1 MSMSSSQSLCSDY
14 GDYDKYALEGE
25 HVHYNAD
32 DRYHEDVE
40 GVADDDHGDVEGV
53 ADDDRGDA
61 KDNDETDDS
70 LDDLN
75 IAERVRLGR
84 RSSLM
89 KAAPISISTTSRE
102 CSTTSPEGSMSSSW
116 TSAPKQA
123 ISLNDKSI
131 TLISRIAPND
141 VFSMRKSRRR
151 RMKRMMNTIHPELKS
166 VFKLSGPTAWTV
178 WTGAT
183 SARPCW
189 DTRCWW
195 PSCTASCPTSG
206 RPPCF
211 SRCGSASCTLARG
224 RSVREDPRYWTVR
237 GQLRGRSR
245 STSWI
250 ETCRKLLMFF
260 FWEELNRMTLQ
271 IELNLFYLSTCFMVG
286 RHRIT

>member
-1 MSMSSSQSLCSDY
+1 MSSSQSLCSDY
-14 GDYDKYALEGE
+14 RDYDKYALDGE

-84 RSSLM
+84 CSSLM
-89 KAAPISISTTSRE
+89 KAAPIS
-102 CSTTSPEGSMSSSW
+102 
-116 TSAPKQA
+116 
-123 ISLNDKSI
+123 
-131 TLISRIAPND
+131 ISRIAPND

-189 DTRCWW
+189 DTRCW
-195 PSCTASCPTSG
+195 
-206 RPPCF
+206 
-211 SRCGSASCTLARG
+211 
-224 RSVREDPRYWTVR
+224 
-237 GQLRGRSR
+237 
-245 STSWI
+245 
-250 ETCRKLLMFF
+250 
-260 FWEELNRMTLQ
+260 
-271 IELNLFYLSTCFMVG
+271 
-286 RHRIT
+286 

>member
-1 MSMSSSQSLCSDY
+1 MEQILSEITFVVAFAQTDCSSSDPEDASLDWDNYNHQNYYNLHTFDNNNQYYFSMSMSSSQSLCSDY
-14 GDYDKYALEGE
+14 GDYDKYALDGE

-53 ADDDRGDA
+53 ADDDHEDVEGDADDDRGDA

-189 DTRCWW
+189 DTRCW
-195 PSCTASCPTSG
+195 
-206 RPPCF
+206 
-211 SRCGSASCTLARG
+211 
-224 RSVREDPRYWTVR
+224 
-237 GQLRGRSR
+237 
-245 STSWI
+245 
-250 ETCRKLLMFF
+250 
-260 FWEELNRMTLQ
+260 
-271 IELNLFYLSTCFMVG
+271 
-286 RHRIT
+286 

>member
-1 MSMSSSQSLCSDY
+1 MSSSQSLCSDY

-116 TSAPKQA
+116 SAFICNKCCK
-123 ISLNDKSI
+123 IVSL
-131 TLISRIAPND
+131 R
-141 VFSMRKSRRR
+141 
-151 RMKRMMNTIHPELKS
+151 
-166 VFKLSGPTAWTV
+166 
-178 WTGAT
+178 
-183 SARPCW
+183 
-189 DTRCWW
+189 
-195 PSCTASCPTSG
+195 
-206 RPPCF
+206 
-211 SRCGSASCTLARG
+211 
-224 RSVREDPRYWTVR
+224 
-237 GQLRGRSR
+237 
-245 STSWI
+245 
-250 ETCRKLLMFF
+250 LLP
-260 FWEELNRMTLQ
+260 
-271 IELNLFYLSTCFMVG
+271 
-286 RHRIT
+286 